1 MSFPPDFMPPDF
13 VPPNGPHRIA
23 AAPAQRP
30 GLSRRNVL
38 IAGGAL
44 AATLPGPRA
53 RAQSSDPVD
62 LELILAV
69 DASRSIDA
77 YEQELQMRGYARA
90 FTDSR
95 VIERLQSGP
104 VGAIAVTLF
113 VWSDS
118 HIQEVLVPWTKV
130 SDARSARALSDL
142 IMEAPRRVF
151 LYTSVSGAIDYSVKL
166 FGNEF
171 EGTRRVI
178 DVSGDG
184 VNNSGRPSGTARD
197 EAVEQG
203 ITINGVAI
211 MNERPNPM
219 PLRSPPLD
227 EYYEQQ
233 VIGGQGCFLVTAE
246 GFDAFEDAIRRK
258 IIREVS

>member
-1 MSFPPDFMPPDF
+1 MS
-13 VPPNGPHRIA
+13 
-23 AAPAQRP
+23 
-30 GLSRRNVL
+30 LSPSRSSFRRRTL
-38 IAGGAL
+38 LAAGGGIL
-44 AATLPGPRA
+44 ATTIPGPGA
-53 RAQSSDPVD
+53 RAQARDPVD

-95 VIERLQSGP
+95 VVERLQSGP

-118 HIQEVLVPWTKV
+118 HIQEVLIPWTRL
-130 SDARSARALSDL
+130 SDARSARALGEA

-151 LYTSVSGAIDYSVKL
+151 LYTSISGAIDYSMKL
-166 FGNEF
+166 FGTDF

-178 DVSGDG
+178 DISGDG
-184 VNNSGRPSGTARD
+184 VNNSGRPSSTARD
-197 EAVEQG
+197 EAVETG
-203 ITINGVAI
+203 IVINGVAI

-233 VIGGQGCFLVTAE
+233 VIGGVGSFLVTAE